1 MGNEESKKSYNVDI
15 NNFKEFEKDV
25 VSKFGNYANG
35 NFAFK
40 KALEAKLGDIWLTY
54 FHQGIQLDGNVY
66 RHICN
71 ISDKKIELTSI
82 ENENKKVI
90 LEDGFEGLRYYTQ
103 YEGKNFDRLFKSFDN
118 VLFVNEENGL
128 SIYTAHSFVDA
139 KDDFSMPNQS
149 GTSIYQSFT
158 KDGIERRREYINLA
172 SIPFLGK
179 KSINDVNI
187 MTYPPLELLGNRGL
201 KYTTGYEMLSKQIYT
216 RRTVDTV
223 NVLYEDYHAGRYF
236 DGELPIDDR
245 DIHSFGYTF
254 TNIPSI
260 IQARYTNSEYNT
272 PIMPEPM
279 EKIEEKIQRV
289 PVEFQEAL
297 RKMAP
302 ARVNYSND
310 KIPEISFET
319 RGMAR

>member
-15 NNFKEFEKDV
+15 NNFKKFEEDV
-25 VSKFGNYANG
+25 MSKFGNFANG

-40 KALEAKLGDIWLTY
+40 KELKAKLRRIRNNNFLQGDYICTY
-54 FHQGIQLDGNVY
+54 SCD
-66 RHICN
+66 
-71 ISDKKIELTSI
+71 ISDKKIELTST
-82 ENENKKVI
+82 ENKNKKVI
-90 LEDGFEGLRYYTQ
+90 LEDSFDGLRYYAQ
-103 YEGKNFDRLFKSFDN
+103 YEGKTSDRPFKSFNN

-128 SIYTAHSFVDA
+128 SIYTAQSFVDA

-158 KDGIERRREYINLA
+158 KDGIERRREYIDLA

-216 RRTVDTV
+216 RCTVDTV
-223 NVLYEDYHAGRYF
+223 NVLYENYRSGRYF
-236 DGELPIDDR
+236 EGEIPIDDR

-254 TNIPSI
+254 TNLPSI

-272 PIMPEPM
+272 PIMPESM
-279 EKIEEKIQRV
+279 EEIEKKIQRV

-310 KIPEISFET
+310 KIPEFSFET
-319 RGMAR
+319 RGMTR